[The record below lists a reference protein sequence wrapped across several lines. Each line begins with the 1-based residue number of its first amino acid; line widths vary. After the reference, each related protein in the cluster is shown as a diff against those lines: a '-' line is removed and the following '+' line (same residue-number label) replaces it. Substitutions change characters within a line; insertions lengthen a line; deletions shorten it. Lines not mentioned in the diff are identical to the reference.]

1 MQSDLFTKVFIAFLF
16 IIAKNWKQPNGL
28 KNGKLIKL
36 WCIQPC
42 HRIAYIDPKLYYRT
56 LFCYVKNQSRHVKV
70 VKYIWIMRSILHNLY
85 MLREKSRKDIYQNID
100 NSSFLVIRTQYSNFY
115 FLNIFL
121 IFHYNPVF
129 ILSRGRIV
137 HACFLKV

>member
-1 MQSDLFTKVFIAFLF
+1 
-16 IIAKNWKQPNGL
+16 
-28 KNGKLIKL
+28 
-36 WCIQPC
+36 
-42 HRIAYIDPKLYYRT
+42 
-56 LFCYVKNQSRHVKV
+56 
-70 VKYIWIMRSILHNLY
+70 MRSILHNLY

-129 ILSRGRIV
+129 ILLRGRIV
-137 HACFLKV
+137 HACFLKVWAELQSPGRWVCAQAWLLLALVYRVGLSVQQGLETLASVVSSHPTPHIQGCGSRGLREEQPKSRDAASIKEIL